1 MKRIVGG
8 FLVVAVSAALLV
20 LCPTS
25 KHGVPVV
32 HAQSGCSV
40 ASLSGNYGFI
50 QPAGVTHS
58 GKKGKGANVP
68 WQFIG
73 VATFDGAGDISAAYS
88 GSLNGQVFTNQTT
101 AGTYTVNSDCTG
113 SVSYTSGGAAGST
126 YNFVIADGGNEIF
139 AVDTGTGDT
148 ASVILKKQ

>member
-1 MKRIVGG
+1 M
-8 FLVVAVSAALLV
+8 
-20 LCPTS
+20 
-25 KHGVPVV
+25 V

-113 SVSYTSGGAAGST
+113 SVSYTSGGAAGAT
-126 YNFVIADGGNEIF
+126 YNLVIADGGNEIF

>member
-50 QPAGVTHS
+50 QPAGSVHLS
-58 GKKGKGANVP
+58 AKAPSVP
-68 WQFIG
+68 WQFAG
-73 VATFDGAGDISAAYS
+73 LVTFDGAGNASASYAVS
-88 GSLNGQVFTNQTT
+88 INGKIYTNQTV
-101 AGTYTVNSDCTG
+101 AGPYTVNSDCTG
-113 SVSYTSGGAAGST
+113 TVAWTSGNGAGLT
-126 YNFVIADGGNEIF
+126 YNTVLVDGGNEIF
-139 AVDTGTGDT
+139 AVDTSTGDT
-148 ASVILKKQ
+148 ASLIAKKQ